1 MTSVPEFEELAA
13 PRHILQPAT
22 AAQIW
27 VALVTVYLVWGS
39 TYLGLKVATETMPP
53 QLALGFRFLVAG
65 TILAGIVA
73 LRRGARALR
82 VTRRELAGA
91 ALVGVMLLGI
101 GMSALAIGQAYVPTG
116 VAALLIAVTP
126 VFIALLRLGSGDR
139 PSLVTWLGIGVGLAG
154 IAVLVRPGSDIA
166 GVAGA
171 TPQERAFWS
180 LMIVLGSASWA
191 IGSFLQQRI
200 PTPRDTAVMSTYE
213 MLAGGI
219 ALVLAGMLRG
229 ERWPDLLD
237 ASARSWGGWVYLVT
251 AGSLIGFSAF
261 VWLIDHAPISLAS
274 TYAYVNP
281 VVAVALGTLVL
292 GESLTSGVLVGGAVI
307 VGGVALVVSGE
318 RFTRRARAE
327 PDG

>member
-1 MTSVPEFEELAA
+1 MTSVPEFDELVA
-13 PRHILQPAT
+13 PRHALKPAST
-22 AAQIW
+22 GQVWA
-27 VALVTVYLVWGS
+27 ALVTVYIIWGS
-39 TYLGLKVATETMPP
+39 TYLGLKLATETMPP
-53 QLALGFRFLVAG
+53 QLALGSRFLVAG
-65 TILAGIVA
+65 SLLALFVA
-73 LRRGARALR
+73 LRRGTGALR
-82 VTRRELAGA
+82 VTRSELAGA
-91 ALVGVMLLGI
+91 ALVGVMLLGV

-126 VFIALLRLGSGDR
+126 VFIALLRFGTGDR
-139 PSLVTWLGIGVGLAG
+139 PSLVTWLGIAVGLAG
-154 IAVLVRPGSDIA
+154 IAVLVRPGSDVA

-171 TPQERAFWS
+171 TAEQRAFWS
-180 LMIVLGSASWA
+180 VMIVLGSASWA

-200 PTPRDTAVMSTYE
+200 PTPSDTAVMSTYE
-213 MLAGGI
+213 MLAGGT
-219 ALVLAGMLRG
+219 ALVLVGMMRG

-237 ASARSWGGWVYLVT
+237 ASARSWGGWLYLVT

-307 VGGVALVVSGE
+307 IAGVALVVSGE
-318 RFTRRARAE
+318 RFTRS
-327 PDG
+327 DST

>member
-1 MTSVPEFEELAA
+1 MTSVPEFDDLVA
-13 PRHILQPAT
+13 PRHALKPAST
-22 AAQIW
+22 GQVWA
-27 VALVTVYLVWGS
+27 ALVTVYIIWGS
-39 TYLGLKVATETMPP
+39 TYLGLKLATETMPP
-53 QLALGFRFLVAG
+53 QLALGSRFLVAG
-65 TILAGIVA
+65 GLLALFIA
-73 LRRGARALR
+73 LRRGAGALR

-116 VAALLIAVTP
+116 VAALLIAITP
-126 VFIALLRLGSGDR
+126 VFIALLRFGSGDR

-154 IAVLVRPGSDIA
+154 IAVLVRPGSDVA

-171 TPQERAFWS
+171 TAEQRAFWS

-200 PTPRDTAVMSTYE
+200 PTPQDTAVMSTYE
-213 MLAGGI
+213 MLAGGT
-219 ALVLAGMLRG
+219 ALVLVGMLRG

-237 ASARSWGGWVYLVT
+237 ASARSWGGWIYLVT

-307 VGGVALVVSGE
+307 IAGVALVVSGE
-318 RFTRRARAE
+318 RFTGR
-327 PDG
+327 DST